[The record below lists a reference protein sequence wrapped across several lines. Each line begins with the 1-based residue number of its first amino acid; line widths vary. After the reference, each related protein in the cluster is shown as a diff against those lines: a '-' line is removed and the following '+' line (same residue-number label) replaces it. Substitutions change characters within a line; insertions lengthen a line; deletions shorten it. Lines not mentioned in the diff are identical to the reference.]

1 MSALTRSVLLPG
13 AGTGAANSLI
23 RSLRADYPGLIVVG
37 VHADRFTLRNSKA
50 NRNYLLPEASLAQ
63 LEGIH
68 SIAGVAPARA

>member
-1 MSALTRSVLLPG
+1 MTRRVLLPG
-13 AGTGAANSLI
+13 AGTGAANNLI
-23 RSLRADYPGLIVVG
+23 RSLRADYSGVVIVG
-37 VHADRFTLRNSKA
+37 VHVNRFTLRNSKA